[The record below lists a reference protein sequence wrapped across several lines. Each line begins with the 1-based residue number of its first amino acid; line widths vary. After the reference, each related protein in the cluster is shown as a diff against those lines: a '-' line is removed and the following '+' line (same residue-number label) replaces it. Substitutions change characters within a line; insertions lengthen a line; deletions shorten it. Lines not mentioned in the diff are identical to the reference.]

1 MDQVQLLARYTD
13 AWETTQ
19 QMLEAARSENW
30 DELLNLDQAR
40 DQLFAGLMQASPVAP
55 ENLQLADE
63 TAVLI
68 RSILSADQQILS
80 LSQDWM
86 EEINGVLTSVTV
98 EKKLLKA
105 YDPV

>member
-13 AWETTQ
+13 AWEITR

-40 DQLFAGLMQASPVAP
+40 DQLFAGLMQAPPVAP
-55 ENLQLADE
+55 DNLQLADE
-63 TAVLI
+63 TAALI
-68 RSILSADQQILS
+68 RSILSADQQIQS
-80 LSQDWM
+80 LSQAWM
-86 EEINGVLTSVTV
+86 QEINGVLTSVNV